1 MAKYVYPA
9 ILVPEETGGYCVS
22 FPDVQGCY
30 AEGKDLAEALE
41 NAQDALCLML
51 YDIETGTVQSQ
62 VSPPSTTSALN
73 TPKDGFVNLITCDT
87 NYYKR
92 YFANKTVNKTVSIP
106 AQLNHEAEEA
116 GLNFSQILRAALE
129 KQLQFTNETAR
140 NAVDELNTD

>member
-9 ILVPEETGGYCVS
+9 VLTPEVTGGYCVS

-30 AEGKDLAEALE
+30 AEGKDLVEALE

-51 YDIETGTVQSQ
+51 YDIETGEIESQ
-62 VSPPSTTSALN
+62 FSPPSPTSALD

-92 YFANKTVNKTVSIP
+92 YFANKTVNKTVTIP
-106 AQLNHEAEEA
+106 ARLNQEAEEA

-129 KQLQFTNETAR
+129 KQLQFPNQ
-140 NAVDELNTD
+140 